1 MYRFT
6 LVLMIVPIVAIA
18 SFAVQAESDEGE
30 AATEKSRIP
39 GWFRVDTDSLGTHFL
54 IGATHSVGGL
64 SLESN
69 IFIDDA
75 LGEFDLGVSIPAVK
89 GDGFSLTLLPMLGLG
104 FEYAVDG
111 KPSPDGP
118 LAIYPHLFVF
128 MPAGNFFLKSWTIG
142 TLKSVF
148 DAEKNNEVY
157 TRNYVTYSLNKT
169 LAIGPQVEAVIVRNP
184 GTPIDVT
191 VSGPDPIRTEIVG
204 KGSDLVSFVVG
215 LRINIGYGENN
226 TLGILVGY
234 DTKKTEE
241 QTGLTG
247 RLSFTR
253 RW

>member
-6 LVLMIVPIVAIA
+6 LVLMIVFIVAIV
-18 SFAVQAESDEGE
+18 SFSVQAENDEGE
-30 AATEKSRIP
+30 EAAKESRIP

-69 IFIDDA
+69 IFIDDTI
-75 LGEFDLGVSIPAVK
+75 GEFDLGVSIPAVT
-89 GDGFSLTLLPMLGLG
+89 GEDLSVILLPMLGLG
-104 FEYAVDG
+104 YDYAA
-111 KPSPDGP
+111 PDGP
-118 LAIYPHLFVF
+118 LAIYPHLFIF
-128 MPAGNFFLKSWTIG
+128 MPAGRLFLKSWTIG

-148 DAEKNNEVY
+148 DEDKSNEVY
-157 TRNYVTYSLNKT
+157 TRNYITYSLNRT
-169 LAIGPQVEAVIVRNP
+169 VAVGPQVEAVLVGN
-184 GTPIDVT
+184 DV
-191 VSGPDPIRTEIVG
+191 G
-204 KGSDLVSFVVG
+204 LVSFVVG
-215 LRINIGYGENN
+215 PRINIGYGENN

-234 DTKKTEE
+234 DTKKKEE

>member
-6 LVLMIVPIVAIA
+6 LTVIITCIVAIA
-18 SFAVQAESDEGE
+18 SFSVQAESDENE
-30 AATEKSRIP
+30 AAAETSRIP

-69 IFIDDA
+69 IFIDDTI
-75 LGEFDLGVSIPAVK
+75 GEFDLGVSIPAVT
-89 GDGFSLTLLPMLGLG
+89 GEGLSIILLPMLGLG
-104 FEYAVDG
+104 YDFAA
-111 KPSPDGP
+111 PDGP

-128 MPAGNFFLKSWTIG
+128 VPAGKIFLKSWTIG
-142 TLKSVF
+142 TLYSVF
-148 DAEKNNEVY
+148 DEDKNNEVY
-157 TRNYVTYSLNKT
+157 TRNYITYSLNKT
-169 LAIGPQVEAVIVRNP
+169 LAIGPQVEAVV
-184 GTPIDVT
+184 
-191 VSGPDPIRTEIVG
+191 VG
-204 KGSDLVSFVVG
+204 GGVGLVSFVVG
-215 LRINIGYGENN
+215 HRINIGYGENN

-234 DTKKTEE
+234 DTKKEEE

>member
-6 LVLMIVPIVAIA
+6 CIVIIVCIVGIA
-18 SFAVQAESDEGE
+18 SLSVSTESDESE
-30 AATEKSRIP
+30 AASEESHTP

-54 IGATHSVGGL
+54 IGATHSVGAV

-69 IFIDDA
+69 IFIDDTI
-75 LGEFDLGVSIPAVK
+75 GEFDLGISIPAIK
-89 GDGFSLTLLPMLGLG
+89 GDRFSLIVLPMLGLG
-104 FEYAVDG
+104 YDFAT
-111 KPSPDGP
+111 PDGP

-128 MPAGNFFLKSWTIG
+128 LPAGNLFFKSWTIG
-142 TLKSVF
+142 SLYSIF
-148 DAEKNNEVY
+148 DEDRSNELY

-169 LAIGPQVEAVIVRNP
+169 LAIGPQVEAVL
-184 GTPIDVT
+184 GLGD
-191 VSGPDPIRTEIVG
+191 GG
-204 KGSDLVSFVVG
+204 GLFSFVVG
-215 LRINIGYGENN
+215 PRINIGYGENN

-234 DTKKTEE
+234 DTQKKEG